1 LQIICKRVENNSY
14 WSKKMVVSKKSFWG
28 VGGGLLAL
36 TGMALSGL
44 GSMQIAI
51 ANPLKNQPA
60 PRLVAQKMQPLT
72 IVFPSRADSTDLQNK
87 ANNVAAFLS
96 KELGMPVKAQ
106 VGDET
111 AAVEAL
117 RANRADVAFLS
128 SRPALKAEQL
138 ANSRLY
144 LAEVRKNYSG
154 RYTYNSIF
162 VVPNNSQLKSKNS
175 PKATLEQLRG
185 KTIAFTSPTSGS
197 GFIFPVSELVKQGF
211 VPNRDRLDAFFSKVS
226 YGGNYSKA
234 LDAVVRGQVD
244 VAVVSEYAL
253 FPPYLAAEN
262 RDKVRILHKIS
273 GVPAHGIAIDDDVP
287 VIIREKLINALLK
300 LNKSDNNQ
308 LLTSLYNS
316 TELVRVDHDRHLQ
329 PVREALKNAGME

>member
-1 LQIICKRVENNSY
+1 MNLCQ
-14 WSKKMVVSKKSFWG
+14 KSLYSLC
-28 VGGGLLAL
+28 GGC
-36 TGMALSGL
+36 L
-44 GSMQIAI
+44 GSITMVWASSGFLPIAI
-51 ANPLKNQPA
+51 AQYPQKQVKTA
-60 PRLVAQKMQPLT
+60 IIAQKLQNIT
-72 IVFPSRADSTDLQNK
+72 IIFPSRADSTDLQNK
-87 ANNVAAFLS
+87 ANSVARFLS
-96 KELGMPVKAQ
+96 KELGISIKAQ

-128 SRPALKAEQL
+128 SRSALKAEQL

-154 RYTYNSIF
+154 RYTYNSVF
-162 VVPNNSQLKSKNS
+162 VVPKNSELKSQNS
-175 PKATLEQLRG
+175 GKATLEQLRG

-197 GFIFPVSELVKQGF
+197 GFIFPVSELVKLGF
-211 VPNRDRLDAFFSKVS
+211 VPNRDRLDSFFGKVS

-234 LDAVVRGQVD
+234 LDAVVRGQAD

-262 RDKVRILHKIS
+262 RDKIRVLHKIS

-287 VIIREKLINALLK
+287 VVVRENLINALLK
-300 LNKSDNNQ
+300 LNKSENNQ
-308 LLTSLYNS
+308 LLTGLYNS
-316 TELVRVDHDRHLQ
+316 TELVRIDHNRHLL
-329 PVREALKNAGME
+329 PVRQALKNTGIEP

>member
-1 LQIICKRVENNSY
+1 AS
-14 WSKKMVVSKKSFWG
+14 
-28 VGGGLLAL
+28 
-36 TGMALSGL
+36 SGFL
-44 GSMQIAI
+44 PIAI
-51 ANPLKNQPA
+51 AQYPQKQVKTA
-60 PRLVAQKMQPLT
+60 IIAQKLQNIT
-72 IVFPSRADSTDLQNK
+72 IIFPSRADSTDLQNK
-87 ANNVAAFLS
+87 ANSVAKFLS
-96 KELGMPVKAQ
+96 KELGISIKAQ

-128 SRPALKAEQL
+128 SRSALKAEQL

-154 RYTYNSIF
+154 RYTYNSVF
-162 VVPNNSQLKSKNS
+162 VVPKNSELKSQNS
-175 PKATLEQLRG
+175 GKATLEQLRG

-197 GFIFPVSELVKQGF
+197 GFIFPVSELVKLGF
-211 VPNRDRLDAFFSKVS
+211 VPNRDRLDSFFGKVS

-234 LDAVVRGQVD
+234 LDAVVRGQAD

-262 RDKVRILHKIS
+262 RDKIRVLHKIS

-287 VIIREKLINALLK
+287 VVVRENLINALLK
-300 LNKSDNNQ
+300 LNKSENNQ
-308 LLTSLYNS
+308 LLTGLYNS
-316 TELVRVDHDRHLQ
+316 TELVRIDHNRHLL
-329 PVREALKNAGME
+329 PVRQALKNTGIEP

>member
-1 LQIICKRVENNSY
+1 MI
-14 WSKKMVVSKKSFWG
+14 VSNK
-28 VGGGLLAL
+28 GLLGMAVGVLTL
-36 TGMALSGL
+36 TGVVISGF
-44 GSMQIAI
+44 SSIQVAI
-51 ANPLKNQPA
+51 ADHSQNQSGGH
-60 PRLVAQKMQPLT
+60 LVAQNIKSLT
-72 IVFPSRADSTDLQNK
+72 IVFPSRSDSSDLQNK

-96 KELGMPVKAQ
+96 KMVGIPIKAQ

-154 RYTYNSIF
+154 RYTYNSVF

-185 KTIAFTSPTSGS
+185 KTITFTSPTSGS

-211 VPNRDRLDAFFSKVS
+211 VPNRDRLDTFFSKVN

-234 LDAVVRGQVD
+234 LDAVVRGQAD

-287 VIIREKLINALLK
+287 VVIREKLINALLK
-300 LNKSDNNQ
+300 LNKSENQQ
-308 LLTSLYNS
+308 LLTNLYNS

-329 PVREALKNAGME
+329 PMREALKKVGIE

>member
-1 LQIICKRVENNSY
+1 MKVC
-14 WSKKMVVSKKSFWG
+14 KKSLYSLC
-28 VGGGLLAL
+28 GGLLGF
-36 TGMALSGL
+36 TGMVWASSGFL
-44 GSMQIAI
+44 PIAI
-51 ANPLKNQPA
+51 AQYPTKQAKTGLI
-60 PRLVAQKMQPLT
+60 AQKMQDIT
-72 IVFPSRADSTDLQNK
+72 IIFPSRSDSTDLQNK
-87 ANNVAAFLS
+87 ANSVAKFLS
-96 KELGMPVKAQ
+96 KELGTSVKAQ

-128 SRPALKAEQL
+128 SRSALKAEQL

-154 RYTYNSIF
+154 RYTYNSVF
-162 VVPNNSQLKSKNS
+162 VVPNNSELKSKNS
-175 PKATLEQLRG
+175 GKATLEQLRG
-185 KTIAFTSPTSGS
+185 KTMAFTSPTSGS

-211 VPNRDRLDAFFSKVS
+211 VPNRDRLDSFFGKVS

-234 LDAVVRGQVD
+234 LDAVVRGQAD

-262 RDKVRILHKIS
+262 RDKIRVLHKIS

-287 VIIREKLINALLK
+287 IVVRENLINAFVK
-300 LNKSDNNQ
+300 LNKSENNQ
-308 LLTSLYNS
+308 LLTGLYNS
-316 TELVRVDHDRHLQ
+316 TELVRIDHNRHLL
-329 PVREALKNAGME
+329 PVREALKNTGIEP